1 VSDAAVEILR
11 NRFSNCSRVGF
22 VNPTHRNPSCLAV
35 AVLAGIL
42 LSSSASAKAVPAA
55 KPHRKQAVV
64 THAPPQAPLIKD
76 MTGAIPVS
84 QAAKLPSTTEQ
95 YKSLRSQIEKTRPVV
110 ASARQKSDALKT
122 QAAHL
127 RAQLIATAARVQSLE
142 EEKGEL
148 GVRIADLTVQEKS
161 LATDFARDRVQVA
174 RLLAV
179 LERLQQDMPPVL
191 VMKSDD
197 ALGAARGAML
207 LGVSL
212 PRVYGAAAALA
223 RQLDDLRRT
232 RNELIVRRTQSARNA
247 IQLASARV
255 ELDQLLAMKSREAEQ
270 ANAQYGDLQAKLDA
284 AADQAANL
292 GSLLAKVAALRAEPA
307 DGGITVVTAQNTGEP
322 TGPQRG
328 SMLRPVIGRV
338 VNGGS
343 EGGERA
349 PGLSFVTA
357 PSAQVVAPADS
368 RVLFAGRYHKE
379 GQVLILEMGG
389 GYDLVLAGLDR
400 IDVRPGDQ
408 LLAGE
413 PVGAMPRDG
422 GGRLYFEVRD
432 GGKGTSPA
440 PWLEIDLRKA
450 KRT

>member
-1 VSDAAVEILR
+1 MRRLKFCANGFSD
-11 NRFSNCSRVGF
+11 CSRIRF
-22 VNPTHRNPSCLAV
+22 VSPKCRNSSYLAA
-35 AVLAGIL
+35 AVLAGVL
-42 LSSSASAKAVPAA
+42 LSSPMLAKSIPAT
-55 KPHRKQAVV
+55 KPHRKPAVV
-64 THAPPQAPLIKD
+64 THAASQVPLLRD

-95 YKSLRSQIEKTRPVV
+95 YKSLKSQIETTRPAV
-110 ASARQKSDALKT
+110 ASAKQKSDALKA

-148 GVRIADLTVQEKS
+148 GVTIADLTAQEKS
-161 LATDFARDRVQVA
+161 LAAQFARDRVQVA

-212 PRVYGAAAALA
+212 PRVYGAAAALS

-232 RNELIVRRTQSARNA
+232 RAELIVRRTQSARNA
-247 IQLASARV
+247 IQLTSARV

-292 GSLLAKVAALRAEPA
+292 GSLLAKVAALRAEPTG
-307 DGGITVVTAQNTGEP
+307 GGITVVMAQNAG
-322 TGPQRG
+322 GQARPQRG
-328 SMLRPVIGRV
+328 SILRPVIGRM
-338 VNGGS
+338 VNGG
-343 EGGERA
+343 GGDRA

-357 PSAQVVAPADS
+357 ASAQVVAPADS

-413 PVGAMPRDG
+413 PIGAMPGYG

-432 GGKGTSPA
+432 NGKGVSPA

>member
-1 VSDAAVEILR
+1 V
-11 NRFSNCSRVGF
+11 
-22 VNPTHRNPSCLAV
+22 
-35 AVLAGIL
+35 
-42 LSSSASAKAVPAA
+42 
-55 KPHRKQAVV
+55 
-64 THAPPQAPLIKD
+64 PLIRD
-76 MTGAIPVS
+76 MSGAIPVS

-95 YKSLRSQIEKTRPVV
+95 YKALKSQIARTRPAVL
-110 ASARQKSDALKT
+110 SAKQKSDAL
-122 QAAHL
+122 QAEAAHL

-148 GVRIADLTVQEKS
+148 GVTIVRLAAEERS
-161 LATDFARDRVQVA
+161 LSADFARDRVAVG
-174 RLLAV
+174 RLLGV
-179 LERLQQDMPPVL
+179 LERLQQDMPPVIA
-191 VMKSDD
+191 MRPDD

-207 LGVSL
+207 LGASL
-212 PRVYGAAAALA
+212 PRVYGQAAALS
-223 RQLDDLRRT
+223 RKLEDLRRT
-232 RNELIVRRTQSARNA
+232 RLELIVRRAQSARNA

-270 ANAQYGDLQAKLDA
+270 ASAQYGDLAAKLDA

-292 GSLLAKVAALRAEPA
+292 GSLLAKVAALRAGPA
-307 DGGITVVTAQNTGEP
+307 GAGITVVTAQNAGVSA
-322 TGPQRG
+322 GPRHG
-328 SMLRPVIGRV
+328 AMIRPVVGQM
-338 VNGGS
+338 VNGGG
-343 EGGERA
+343 EDGERA

-357 PSAQVVAPADS
+357 SAAQVVAPADS

-413 PVGAMPRDG
+413 PVGAMPKSG
-422 GGRLYFEVRD
+422 ASRLYFEVRD
-432 GGKGTSPA
+432 NGKGVSPA
-440 PWLEIDLRKA
+440 PWLDSDLKKA